1 MIYFTGL
8 FAFCVPIHPFF
19 YYHVLEIKIPINNKP
34 LNSAENYIMSKTT
47 YWADSYVEKLSS
59 AKDAL
64 QCIRPGQR
72 VFIGSSC
79 GEPQHLVNE
88 LSLASARFTDLEIV
102 RLLSIESGPLTL
114 IANKSHSQQFNIRS
128 FYLGSAS
135 PKLINKNQR
144 FITPINLSQ
153 IPRLFK
159 SGLMPLNAALI
170 QASPPD
176 DFGWMSLGVSVDI
189 TLAACESADIVICQ
203 VNPNMPRVLGRSF
216 IHVNDV
222 NYIVAYEEELLT
234 INPMPELETANI
246 IAKHISRLIEDGSTI
261 QTSLGVTNEA
271 TMVCLAERNDIGIHS
286 QYLTDSIMRLFA
298 MGVVTNKKK
307 GFNNGKLVA
316 GSAVG
321 TNLLYE
327 FLDDNPS
334 IEFHPSD
341 YINNP
346 AIIGRHNAMTSLN
359 TAMAIDLTGQV
370 AADALPYNN
379 YTGIN
384 GLLDFTRGAAMS
396 ENGKSILMMTST
408 CDHGRQ
414 SRIVPCLADPVVV
427 PRGDVQ
433 FVATEYGVVNL
444 FGKTL
449 QERALA
455 LISIAHPDFRDE
467 LFSKAKELDL
477 IDMERKLKQAIKGI
491 YPVKYEQIIEI
502 NGISIT
508 FRPAKP
514 VDQRGV
520 QEHYYTM
527 NRGDIVSRFFHE
539 KKSFVHDQIETTYE
553 IDYVNDLTIVATIGE
568 LGFEKIIAVGEY
580 FRNTIINMA
589 EIAFSVSREYQSM
602 GIAQILQAKLA
613 MAAKDNGIKGLIA
626 YTSPQNKGM
635 IRLFNK
641 LPYSISSEKDD
652 DMIILNCLFAEP
664 ADKEKAA
671 KDSKTAMG

>member
-1 MIYFTGL
+1 M
-8 FAFCVPIHPFF
+8 P
-19 YYHVLEIKIPINNKP
+19 
-34 LNSAENYIMSKTT
+34 KTL
-47 YWADSYVEKLSS
+47 YWADNYIEKRTS
-59 AKDAL
+59 AKKAL
-64 QCIRPGQR
+64 KHIKPGQR

-88 LSLASARFTDLEIV
+88 LSNTSIRFTDLEIV
-102 RLLSIESGPLTL
+102 RLLCIETGPLTL
-114 IANKSHSQQFNIRS
+114 IANRSHSRQFNIRT

-135 PKLINKNQR
+135 STRIKKNKR
-144 FITPINLSQ
+144 FTTPINLSQ
-153 IPRLFK
+153 IPHLFK
-159 SGLMPLNAALI
+159 SRMIPLNAALI

-203 VNPNMPRVLGRSF
+203 TNPNMPRVLGTSF

-222 NYIVAYEEELLT
+222 DYIVEHKEELLT
-234 INPMPELETANI
+234 IQPLPESETANTV
-246 IAKHISRLIEDGSTI
+246 AKHISRLIDDGSTL
-261 QTSLGVTNEA
+261 QTTIGVTNEA
-271 TMVCLAERNDIGIHS
+271 VMVCLAQKNDLGVHS
-286 QYLTDSIMRLFA
+286 QYLTDGLMKLFA
-298 MGVVTNKKK
+298 MGVITNKQK

-321 TNLLYE
+321 SKILYD

-346 AIIGRHNAMTSLN
+346 SIIARHNAMISLN

-396 ENGKSILMMTST
+396 KGGKSILIMTST
-408 CDHGRQ
+408 SDNDQ
-414 SRIVPCLADPVVV
+414 KSRIIPSLSEIAVVV

-433 FVATEYGVVNL
+433 YVATEYGVVNL

-449 QERALA
+449 QERAMA
-455 LISIAHPDFRDE
+455 LISIAHPNFRDE
-467 LFSKAKELDL
+467 LFSQAKELDL
-477 IDMERKLKQAIKGI
+477 IDIGRKFKQAIKGV
-491 YPVKYEQIIEI
+491 YPLKYEETIKINQIPIM
-502 NGISIT
+502 

-514 VDQRGV
+514 IDERSI

-539 KKSFVHDQIETTYE
+539 KKSFAHDQIDTTFE
-553 IDYVNDLTIVATIGE
+553 IDYINDLTIVATIGDV
-568 LGFEKIIAVGEY
+568 GFEKIIAVGEY
-580 FRNTIINMA
+580 FRNSIVNMA
-589 EIAFSVSREYQSM
+589 EIAFSVSREYQGM
-602 GIAQILQAKLA
+602 GIAKILQKKLA
-613 MAAKDNGIKGLIA
+613 RAAIDNGIKGLVA
-626 YTSPQNKGM
+626 YTSPENTGM
-635 IRLFNK
+635 KKLFHN
-641 LPYSISSEKDD
+641 LPYNIKRERED
-652 DMIILNCLFAEP
+652 DMIILSCLFSEP
-664 ADKEKAA
+664 VDNQNNN
-671 KDSKTAMG
+671 

>member
-1 MIYFTGL
+1 MT
-8 FAFCVPIHPFF
+8 
-19 YYHVLEIKIPINNKP
+19 KP
-34 LNSAENYIMSKTT
+34 S
-47 YWADSYVEKLSS
+47 YWADSFVEKLTD
-59 AKDAL
+59 AQGAL
-64 QCIRPGQR
+64 QHIRPGQR

-88 LSLASARFTDLEIV
+88 LSRISNRFTDLEIV
-102 RLLSIESGPLTL
+102 RLLSIESGPLTR
-114 IANKSHSQQFNIRS
+114 IANKSHSQQMNIRS

-135 PKLINKNQR
+135 PKKISRIQR

-153 IPRLFK
+153 IPQLFK
-159 SGLMPLNAALI
+159 TGLMPLHAALI
-170 QASPPD
+170 QVSPPD

-189 TLAACESADIVICQ
+189 NMAACESAGMVICQ
-203 VNPNMPRVLGRSF
+203 VNPSMPRVLGRSF

-222 NYIVAYEEELLT
+222 DYIVEHEEDLLT
-234 INPMPELETANI
+234 IQPLPETEEANTI
-246 IAKHISRLIEDGSTI
+246 GKHISRLIDDGSTV

-271 TMVCLAERNDIGIHS
+271 TMLCLADKNDIGIHS
-286 QYLTDSIMRLFA
+286 QFLSDTMMRLFS

-307 GFNNGKLVA
+307 GFNEGKLVA

-321 TNLLYE
+321 SDLLYE
-327 FLDDNPS
+327 FIDDNPS

-346 AIIGRHNAMTSLN
+346 AIIARHNSMVSLN
-359 TAMAIDLTGQV
+359 TAIAIDLTGQV
-370 AADALPYNN
+370 AADALPFNN

-396 ENGKSILMMTST
+396 KNGKSILMMTATS
-408 CDHGRQ
+408 DHGKR
-414 SRIVPCLADPVVV
+414 SRIIPKLSDFAVVV

-433 FVATEYGVVNL
+433 FVATEFGVVNL

-449 QERALA
+449 QERAMA
-455 LISIAHPDFRDE
+455 LISIAHPDYRDE
-467 LFSKAKELDL
+467 LFSKAKEQDL
-477 IDMERKLKQAIKGI
+477 IDSGRKFKQAIKGV
-491 YPVKYEQIIEI
+491 YPLKYEEIITI
-502 NGISIT
+502 KDIPIT

-514 VDQRGV
+514 VDERGI
-520 QEHYYTM
+520 QEHYYSM
-527 NRGDIVSRFFHE
+527 NRGDIISRFFHE
-539 KKSFVHDQIETTYE
+539 KKSFVHDQIETTFE

-589 EIAFSVSREYQSM
+589 EIAFSVSREYQGM
-602 GIAQILQAKLA
+602 GIANVLLDKLA
-613 MAAKDNGIKGLIA
+613 KAAKDNEIKGLIA

-641 LPYSISSEKDD
+641 LPYVVKQEKDD
-652 DMIILNCLFAEP
+652 DMIILNCLFSEPKMPAEES
-664 ADKEKAA
+664 A
-671 KDSKTAMG
+671 

>member
-1 MIYFTGL
+1 M
-8 FAFCVPIHPFF
+8 P
-19 YYHVLEIKIPINNKP
+19 K
-34 LNSAENYIMSKTT
+34 ST

-59 AKDAL
+59 AKNAL
-64 QCIRPGQR
+64 QHIRPGQR

-79 GEPQHLVNE
+79 GEPQYLVNE
-88 LSLASARFTDLEIV
+88 LSQSSARFTDLEIV

-135 PKLINKNQR
+135 PNLIKKNQR

-222 NYIVAYEEELLT
+222 NFIVEHEEELLT
-234 INPMPELETANI
+234 IKPMPELETANV
-246 IAKHISRLIEDGSTI
+246 IAKHISRLIDDGSTL

-271 TMVCLAERNDIGIHS
+271 TMVCLSDKNDIGIHS
-286 QYLTDSIMRLFA
+286 QYLTDSIMRLFS

-321 TNLLYE
+321 SNLLYE
-327 FLDDNPS
+327 FIDDNPS

-346 AIIGRHNAMTSLN
+346 AIIARHNSMVSLN

-408 CDHGRQ
+408 SDHGRQ
-414 SRIVPCLADPVVV
+414 SRIVPSLSDIPVVV

-433 FVATEYGVVNL
+433 FIATEYGVVNL

-449 QERALA
+449 QERAMA

-467 LFSKAKELDL
+467 LFSKAKELNL
-477 IDMERKLKQAIKGI
+477 IDVERKFKQAIKGI

-502 NGISIT
+502 NTIPIT

-514 VDQRGV
+514 VDQRSV

-553 IDYVNDLTIVATIGE
+553 IDYINDLTIVATIGE

-589 EIAFSVSREYQSM
+589 EIAFSVSREYQGM
-602 GIAQILQAKLA
+602 GIAQILQEKLA
-613 MAAKDNGIKGLIA
+613 TAAKDNGIKGLIA

-641 LPYSISSEKDD
+641 LPYGISSEKDD
-652 DMIILNCLFAEP
+652 DMIILNCLFSEP
-664 ADKEKAA
+664 VDKEKAV
-671 KDSKTAMG
+671 KDSDSSMG

>member
-1 MIYFTGL
+1 MQ
-8 FAFCVPIHPFF
+8 
-19 YYHVLEIKIPINNKP
+19 
-34 LNSAENYIMSKTT
+34 KTS
-47 YWADSYVEKLSS
+47 YWADGYVQKLTS
-59 AKDAL
+59 AKQAL
-64 QCIRPGQR
+64 QHIQPGQR

-88 LSLASARFTDLEIV
+88 LSETCARFTDLEIV

-114 IANKSHSQQFNIRS
+114 VANRSHSQQFNIRS

-135 PKLINKNQR
+135 PTKIHRNKR

-153 IPRLFK
+153 IPHLFK
-159 SGLMPLNAALI
+159 SRMMPLNAALI

-203 VNPNMPRVLGRSF
+203 TNPNMPRVLGRSF

-222 NYIVAYEEELLT
+222 DYIVEHEEELLT
-234 INPMPELETANI
+234 IQPLPELETANT
-246 IAKHISRLIEDGSTI
+246 IAKHISRLIDDGSTL
-261 QTSLGVTNEA
+261 QTNLGVTNEA
-271 TMVCLAERNDIGIHS
+271 VMLCLSEKNDIGVHS
-286 QYLTDSIMRLFA
+286 QYLSDSLMRLFS
-298 MGVVTNKKK
+298 MGVITNKKK
-307 GFNNGKLVA
+307 GFNDGKLVA

-321 TNLLYE
+321 SNLLYE
-327 FLDDNPS
+327 FIDDNPS

-346 AIIGRHNAMTSLN
+346 SIIARHNAMVTLN

-370 AADALPYNN
+370 AADALPFNN

-396 ENGKSILMMTST
+396 KGGKSILIMTST
-408 CDHGRQ
+408 SNHGRE
-414 SRIVPCLADPVVV
+414 SRIIPSLSEIAVVV

-433 FVATEYGVVNL
+433 YVATEYGVVNL

-449 QERALA
+449 QERAMA

-467 LFSKAKELDL
+467 LFSKAKELEL
-477 IDMERKLKQAIKGI
+477 IDIGRKFKQAIKGV
-491 YPVKYEQIIEI
+491 YPLKYEETVII
-502 NGISIT
+502 NGIHVM

-514 VDQRGV
+514 IDERSI

-539 KKSFVHDQIETTYE
+539 KKSFVHDQIDTTFE
-553 IDYVNDLTIVATIGE
+553 IDYINDLTIVATIGE

-580 FRNTIINMA
+580 FRNSIINMA
-589 EIAFSVSREYQSM
+589 EIAFSVSKEYQNM
-602 GIAQILQAKLA
+602 GIAQILQKMLA
-613 MAAKDNGIKGLIA
+613 RAAMDNGIKGLVA
-626 YTSPQNKGM
+626 YTSPENKGM
-635 IRLFNK
+635 KKLFYK
-641 LPYSISSEKDD
+641 LPYKVRSEKDE
-652 DMIILNCLFAEP
+652 DMIILSCLFSEP
-664 ADKEKAA
+664 KKDQEKQ
-671 KDSKTAMG
+671 DDQEE

>member
-1 MIYFTGL
+1 
-8 FAFCVPIHPFF
+8 
-19 YYHVLEIKIPINNKP
+19 
-34 LNSAENYIMSKTT
+34 MSKTL
-47 YWADSYVEKLSS
+47 YWADNYIEKRTS
-59 AKDAL
+59 AKKAL
-64 QCIRPGQR
+64 DHIKPGQR

-88 LSLASARFTDLEIV
+88 LSNASIRFTDLEIV
-102 RLLSIESGPLTL
+102 RLLCIDAGPLTL
-114 IANKSHSQQFNIRS
+114 IANRSHSRQFNIRT

-135 PKLINKNQR
+135 PTRIKKNRR
-144 FITPINLSQ
+144 FTTPINLSQ
-153 IPRLFK
+153 IPHLFK
-159 SGLMPLNAALI
+159 SRMIPLNAALI

-203 VNPNMPRVLGRSF
+203 TNPNMPRVLGTSF

-222 NYIVAYEEELLT
+222 DYIVEHEEELLT
-234 INPMPELETANI
+234 IQPLPELETANT
-246 IAKHISRLIEDGSTI
+246 IAKHISRLIDDGSTL
-261 QTSLGVTNEA
+261 QTTLGVTNEA
-271 TMVCLAERNDIGIHS
+271 VMVCLAKKNDLGVHS
-286 QYLTDSIMRLFA
+286 QYLTDGLMRLFS
-298 MGVVTNKKK
+298 MGVITNKKK
-307 GFNNGKLVA
+307 GYNKGKLIA

-321 TNLLYE
+321 SKILYD

-346 AIIGRHNAMTSLN
+346 SIIARHNAMISLN

-396 ENGKSILMMTST
+396 KGGKSILIMTST
-408 CDHGRQ
+408 SDKDQ
-414 SRIVPCLADPVVV
+414 KSRIVPSLSEIAVVV

-433 FVATEYGVVNL
+433 YVATEYGVVNL

-449 QERALA
+449 QERAMA

-477 IDMERKLKQAIKGI
+477 IDIDRKFRQAIKGV
-491 YPVKYEQIIEI
+491 YPLKYEETININQIPIM
-502 NGISIT
+502 

-514 VDQRGV
+514 IDERSI

-553 IDYVNDLTIVATIGE
+553 IDYINDLTIVATIGE
-568 LGFEKIIAVGEY
+568 VGFEKIIAVGGY
-580 FRNTIINMA
+580 FRNSIINMA
-589 EIAFSVSREYQSM
+589 EIAFSVSKEYQGM
-602 GIAQILQAKLA
+602 GVAKILQKKLA
-613 MAAKDNGIKGLIA
+613 RAAQDNGVSGLVA
-626 YTSPQNKGM
+626 YTSPENTGMKKLFQN
-635 IRLFNK
+635 
-641 LPYSISSEKDD
+641 LPYKIKKERED
-652 DMIILNCLFAEP
+652 DMLVLSCIFSEP
-664 ADKEKAA
+664 DE
-671 KDSKTAMG
+671 SQNNS

>member
-1 MIYFTGL
+1 MQ
-8 FAFCVPIHPFF
+8 
-19 YYHVLEIKIPINNKP
+19 
-34 LNSAENYIMSKTT
+34 KTS
-47 YWADSYVEKLSS
+47 YWADSYVQKLTS
-59 AKDAL
+59 AKKAL
-64 QCIRPGQR
+64 QHIHPGQR

-88 LSLASARFTDLEIV
+88 LSETCARFTDLEIV

-114 IANKSHSQQFNIRS
+114 VANRSHSQQFNIRS

-135 PKLINKNQR
+135 PQKIHRNKR

-153 IPRLFK
+153 IPHLFK
-159 SGLMPLNAALI
+159 SRMMPINAALI

-203 VNPNMPRVLGRSF
+203 TNPNMPRVLGRSF

-222 NYIVAYEEELLT
+222 DYIVEHEEELLT
-234 INPMPELETANI
+234 IQPLPELETANT
-246 IAKHISRLIEDGSTI
+246 IAKHISRLIDDGSTL
-261 QTSLGVTNEA
+261 QTNLGVTNEA
-271 TMVCLAERNDIGIHS
+271 TMICLSEKNDIGVHS
-286 QYLTDSIMRLFA
+286 QYLSDNLMRLFS
-298 MGVVTNKKK
+298 MGVITNKKK
-307 GFNNGKLVA
+307 GFNSGKLVA

-321 TNLLYE
+321 SNLLYE
-327 FLDDNPS
+327 FIDDNPS

-346 AIIGRHNAMTSLN
+346 SIIARHNAMVTLN

-370 AADALPYNN
+370 AADALPFNN

-396 ENGKSILMMTST
+396 KGGKAILIMTST
-408 CDHGRQ
+408 SNHGRE
-414 SRIVPCLADPVVV
+414 SRIIPNLSDIAVVV

-433 FVATEYGVVNL
+433 YVATEYGVVNL

-449 QERALA
+449 QERAMA

-477 IDMERKLKQAIKGI
+477 IDIDRRFKQAIKGV
-491 YPVKYEQIIEI
+491 YPLKYEETVMI
-502 NGISIT
+502 NGT
-508 FRPAKP
+508 PVMFRPAKP
-514 VDQRGV
+514 IDERSI

-539 KKSFVHDQIETTYE
+539 KKSFVHDQIDTTFE
-553 IDYVNDLTIVATIGE
+553 IDYINDLTIVATIGE

-580 FRNTIINMA
+580 FRNSIINMA
-589 EIAFSVSREYQSM
+589 EIAFSVSKEYQNM
-602 GIAQILQAKLA
+602 GIAQILQKMLA
-613 MAAKDNGIKGLIA
+613 RAAMDNGIKGLVA
-626 YTSPQNKGM
+626 YTSPENKGM
-635 IRLFNK
+635 KKLFHK
-641 LPYSISSEKDD
+641 LPYKIKSEKDD
-652 DMIILNCLFAEP
+652 DMVILNCLFSEP
-664 ADKEKAA
+664 KEEQEDKK
-671 KDSKTAMG
+671 K

>member
-1 MIYFTGL
+1 MTK
-8 FAFCVPIHPFF
+8 A
-19 YYHVLEIKIPINNKP
+19 
-34 LNSAENYIMSKTT
+34 T
-47 YWADSYVEKLSS
+47 YWADSYVEKLCS
-59 AKDAL
+59 AQDAL
-64 QCIRPGQR
+64 QHIRPGQR

-88 LSLASARFTDLEIV
+88 LSAISSRFTDLEIV

-114 IANKSHSQQFNIRS
+114 IANRSHSQQFNIRS
-128 FYLGSAS
+128 FYLGSGAPS
-135 PKLINKNQR
+135 IIRKNQR
-144 FITPINLSQ
+144 FITPANLSQ
-153 IPRLFK
+153 IPDLFK

-189 TLAACESADIVICQ
+189 NLAACETADIVICQ
-203 VNPNMPRVLGRSF
+203 INPNMPRVLGRSF

-222 NYIVAYEEELLT
+222 DHIVEHEEELLT
-234 INPMPELETANI
+234 IKPLPELETANI
-246 IAKHISRLIEDGSTI
+246 IARHISRLIDDGSTI
-261 QTSLGVTNEA
+261 QTSLGVTQEA
-271 TMVCLAERNDIGIHS
+271 TMVALAAKNDLGIHS
-286 QYLTDSIMRLFA
+286 QYLSDSMMRLFSL
-298 MGVVTNKKK
+298 GVVTNKKK

-321 TNLLYE
+321 SNLLYE

-346 AIIGRHNAMTSLN
+346 GIISRHNKMVTLN
-359 TAMAIDLTGQV
+359 TAVAIDLTGQV
-370 AADALPYNN
+370 AADALPFNN

-384 GLLDFTRGAAMS
+384 GLLDFTRGAAMA
-396 ENGKSILMMTST
+396 EGGKSILMMASTS
-408 CDHGRQ
+408 DHGRK
-414 SRIVPCLADPVVV
+414 SRIIPTLDDKAVVV

-449 QERALA
+449 QERAMA
-455 LISIAHPDFRDE
+455 LVSISHPDFRDE
-467 LFSKAKELDL
+467 LFAKAKELDL
-477 IDMERKLKQAIKGI
+477 IDRERKFKQAIKGV
-491 YPVKYEQIIEI
+491 YPLKYEETIVI
-502 NGISIT
+502 NEVPIT

-514 VDQRGV
+514 VDERGV

-589 EIAFSVSREYQSM
+589 EVAYSVSREYQGM
-602 GIAQILQAKLA
+602 GIANILQEKLA
-613 MAAKDNGIKGLIA
+613 RAAKDNDIKGLIA

-641 LPYSISSEKDD
+641 LPYSVKSEKDD
-652 DMIILNCLFAEP
+652 DMLILSCLFEEP
-664 ADKEKAA
+664 VDKEKALG
-671 KDSKTAMG
+671 DSIMSMG

>member
-1 MIYFTGL
+1 M
-8 FAFCVPIHPFF
+8 P
-19 YYHVLEIKIPINNKP
+19 
-34 LNSAENYIMSKTT
+34 KTT
-47 YWADSYVEKLSS
+47 YWADAYVHKACS
-59 AKDAL
+59 AADAM
-64 QCIRPGQR
+64 QHIKPGQR

-88 LSLASARFTDLEIV
+88 LSRVSERFTDLEIV

-114 IANKSHSQQFNIRS
+114 IANRSHSQKFNIRS

-135 PKLINKNQR
+135 PTKIKKNQR

-153 IPRLFK
+153 IPHLFK
-159 SGLMPLNAALI
+159 SRLMPLNAALI

-189 TLAACESADIVICQ
+189 TMSACESADLVICQ

-222 NYIVAYEEELLT
+222 DYIVEHEEELLT
-234 INPMPELETANI
+234 IKPLPEMETANT
-246 IAKHISRLIEDGSTI
+246 IAQHISRLIDDGATI
-261 QTSLGVTNEA
+261 QTSLGITNEA
-271 TMVCLAERNDIGIHS
+271 TMVCLAEKNDLGVHS
-286 QYLTDSIMRLFA
+286 QYLSEPMMRLFS
-298 MGVVTNKKK
+298 MGVITNKKK
-307 GFNNGKLVA
+307 GLNNGKLVA

-321 TNLLYE
+321 SNLLYE
-327 FLDDNPS
+327 FIDDNPC

-346 AIIGRHNAMTSLN
+346 TIIGRHNRMVSLN
-359 TAMAIDLTGQV
+359 TAMSIDLTGQV

-384 GLLDFTRGAAMS
+384 GLLDFTRGAAMAPK
-396 ENGKSILMMTST
+396 GKSILIMTAT
-408 CDHGRQ
+408 ADNGRS
-414 SRIVPCLADPVVV
+414 SRIIPQMSEIAVVV

-449 QERALA
+449 QERAMA

-477 IDMERKLKQAIKGI
+477 IDMGRKFKQAIKGV
-491 YPVKYEQIIEI
+491 YPLKYEEAVVIK
-502 NGISIT
+502 GIPIT
-508 FRPAKP
+508 FRPAKTI
-514 VDQRGV
+514 DERGI

-527 NRGDIVSRFFHE
+527 NRGDIISRFFHE
-539 KKSFVHDQIETTYE
+539 KKSFVHHQIETTFE
-553 IDYVNDLTIVATIGE
+553 IDYINDLTIVATIGE

-580 FRNTIINMA
+580 FRNPIVNMA
-589 EIAFSVSREYQSM
+589 EIAFSVSREYQGT
-602 GIAQILQAKLA
+602 GIAKILQEKLA
-613 MAAKDNGIKGLIA
+613 AAAKDNGIKGLIA
-626 YTSPQNKGM
+626 YTSPQNRGM
-635 IRLFNK
+635 IRLFNN
-641 LPYSISSEKDD
+641 LPYRIQTEKDD
-652 DMIILNCLFAEP
+652 DMIILNCLFSEP
-664 ADKEKAA
+664 QERVENTGTDAGID
-671 KDSKTAMG
+671 MI

>member
-1 MIYFTGL
+1 M
-8 FAFCVPIHPFF
+8 P
-19 YYHVLEIKIPINNKP
+19 
-34 LNSAENYIMSKTT
+34 KTT
-47 YWADSYVEKLSS
+47 YWADNYVQKLTH
-59 AKDAL
+59 AEQAL
-64 QCIRPGQR
+64 QHIQPGQR

-79 GEPQHLVNE
+79 GEPQHLVKK
-88 LSLASARFTDLEIV
+88 LADASVRFTDLEIV
-102 RLLSIESGPLTL
+102 RLLCIESGPLTL
-114 IANKSHSQQFNIRS
+114 VANQSHSQQFNIRS

-135 PKLINKNQR
+135 PKKISRNKR
-144 FITPINLSQ
+144 FTTPINLSQ
-153 IPRLFK
+153 IPHLFK
-159 SGLMPLNAALI
+159 SRMMPINAALI

-203 VNPNMPRVLGRSF
+203 INPNMPRVLGRSF

-222 NYIVAYEEELLT
+222 DHIVEHEEDLLT
-234 INPMPELETANI
+234 IQPLPEIETANI
-246 IAKHISRLIEDGSTI
+246 IAKHISRLIDDGSTL
-261 QTSLGVTNEA
+261 QTNLGVTNEA
-271 TMVCLAERNDIGIHS
+271 IMLCLSEKNDLGVHS
-286 QYLTDSIMRLFA
+286 QYLSDGLMRLFS
-298 MGVVTNKKK
+298 MGVITNKKK

-321 TNLLYE
+321 SHFLYE
-327 FLDDNPS
+327 FIDDNPS

-346 AIIGRHNAMTSLN
+346 TIIGRHNAMVTLN

-396 ENGKSILMMTST
+396 KGGKSILMMTATS
-408 CDHGRQ
+408 DHGTK
-414 SRIVPCLADPVVV
+414 SRIIPNLSDIAVVV

-449 QERALA
+449 QERAMA

-467 LFSKAKELDL
+467 LFSKAKELNL
-477 IDMERKLKQAIKGI
+477 IDVDRKFKQAIKGV
-491 YPVKYEQIIEI
+491 YPLKYEETVSI
-502 NGISIT
+502 NGSAIM

-514 VDQRGV
+514 IDERSI

-539 KKSFVHDQIETTYE
+539 KKSFVHDQIDTTFE
-553 IDYVNDLTIVATIGE
+553 IDYINDLTIVATIGE

-580 FRNTIINMA
+580 FRNSIINMA
-589 EIAFSVSREYQSM
+589 EVAFSVSREYQGM
-602 GIAQILQAKLA
+602 GIAQALQEKLA
-613 MAAKDNGIKGLIA
+613 RAAMDNEIKGLVA
-626 YTSPQNKGM
+626 YTSSENKGM
-635 IRLFNK
+635 IKLFHK
-641 LPYSISSEKDD
+641 LPYAIKSEKED
-652 DMIILNCLFAEP
+652 DMIILTCLFSKL
-664 ADKEKAA
+664 KEKEE
-671 KDSKTAMG
+671 